1 MKLLLIF
8 LLSFSCFA
16 QDIVPIKK
24 GQVAPIDGYI
34 ITRAAHNKIK
44 AKMETLQYENLKLH
58 DLAIAQDE
66 AIVHLKRHKA
76 TLAEHN
82 ASLRT
87 ELRRKPTGFWQK
99 TGYFVMGAVL
109 TGVVSYGAIRSVR

>member
-8 LLSFSCFA
+8 LLSFSCYA
-16 QDIVPIKK
+16 QEIVAIKK
-24 GQVAPIDGYI
+24 GQIAPIDGFI

-44 AKMETLQYENLKLH
+44 AKMETLEYENIKLH

-76 TLAEHN
+76 TLLEHN
-82 ASLRT
+82 TSLRT
-87 ELRRKPTGFWQK
+87 ELKRKPTGFWQK
-99 TGYFVMGAVL
+99 TGYFVLGAVL
-109 TGVVSYGAIRSVR
+109 TGVVSYGAVRSIR